1 MSIVYIQCDARY
13 NEFLLKTIEGREVIG
28 RTIDKVRKI
37 CDFPIISSIVDCEQN
52 KELVDYLRNKC
63 GISVALS
70 SQEDVNKRFL
80 DAVMD
85 TSDYVI
91 RVAGDQLLLSENY
104 SKIILDQMIEGGYEF
119 FYEETINNSILPDII
134 LADSL
139 RNNKSKLYEAD
150 RYFTNLL
157 KDNNIRRLKIT
168 MPSVFLNCRAN
179 DYLGYIF
186 SKQIIENN
194 LDIFDLT
201 SNLVRHLNS
210 KHCDVYTSGIL
221 TSWML
226 GGSSVEFFYDLNAEI
241 RPWWCEAAANLVR
254 QRICN
259 LKGLNVFEWGS
270 GNSTLFWER
279 YADKV
284 ISIEHDKSWC
294 EKMKLQIS
302 KQTEIKY
309 YELEYGKDYCNAIC
323 NEEGTFDIILIDGRD
338 RVRCAKNCICKLSKN
353 GVVIWDD
360 TERNYYDEGIMF
372 LKEKGFKQLE
382 LTGIMPGGL
391 AKQYTSIFYR
401 DNNILEL

>member
-1 MSIVYIQCDARY
+1 MSVVYIQCDARY
-13 NEFLLKTIEGREVIG
+13 NAYLLKIIKGREVIG

-37 CDFPIISSIVDCEQN
+37 CDFSIIASVFECEEN
-52 KELVDYLRNKC
+52 KELVDFLTNDC
-63 GISVALS
+63 GVSVILS

-85 TSDYVI
+85 FSGYVI
-91 RVAGDQLLLSENY
+91 RIAGDQLLLNEDY
-104 SKIILDQMIEGGYEF
+104 SKMILKQMFEGGYEF
-119 FYEETINNSILPDII
+119 FYDETLNNSILPDII

-139 RNNKSKLYEAD
+139 RHNKNKLYDAN

-157 KDNNIRRLKIT
+157 QDDNIRRFKIT

-179 DYLGYIF
+179 DYLGFIF
-186 SKQIIENN
+186 SKQIIEND
-194 LDIFDLT
+194 LDIFALT
-201 SNLVRHLNS
+201 NNLAKHINS
-210 KHCDVYTSGIL
+210 KYCDIYTSGIL

-254 QRICN
+254 ERICN

-294 EKMKLQIS
+294 ERMKLQIS
-302 KQTEIKY
+302 RQTEIKY

-323 NEEGTFDIILIDGRD
+323 NEEDTFDIILIDGRD
-338 RVRCAKNCICKLSKN
+338 RVRCAKNCICRLRKN

-360 TERNYYDEGIMF
+360 TERKYYDEGILF
-372 LKEKGFKQLE
+372 LKGKGFKQLE

-391 AKQYTSIFYR
+391 AKHHTSIFYR